1 MTETS
6 ARSNNQRT
14 AARYIKAALVFSGL
28 VLLGAWFMA
37 LSMLQWQWNETV
49 NAEMR
54 QNTNT
59 AVAFKEHTLR
69 ILDTVD
75 QAALLVQQMVAEKSL
90 TGDALVRIARE
101 TGMTPQI
108 LTQLSFV
115 DANGIFRGSNLDPD
129 GSLSKNVDLSEREHV
144 RVHLKPDT
152 TSARPMRNG
161 LFIGKPLVGKV
172 SGVRSIQLS
181 RKLVG
186 DDGSTLGVVVAS
198 LNQQHFIDVY
208 SDVDFDSKGGVV
220 LAGLDGLVRARVI
233 GGASAD
239 SILTLPDDIA
249 AATRKRS
256 TGALMSAGADG
267 VRRIIGYSR
276 VGNYDLSVQVG
287 TALEQSLASW
297 YDLRTT
303 VLLLTLL
310 LSVGVI
316 TLVTAFLVSI
326 RRLTRSN
333 EALKRSEAEAQRA
346 TQAKSEFLTSMSHEL
361 RTPLTSIRGF
371 AELMELRS
379 KEPVVREQSALIRQ
393 GAEHL
398 NVLLTD
404 ILDLAKI
411 EARVMTKISEP
422 VAVHALVGEVTSL
435 FRVSASAKGL
445 ALTVVEGPGI
455 PATLNTDRLKLKQ
468 ILHNL
473 LSNAIKFTPAGAV
486 TLSVERTADAKHL
499 CFHISDTGPGIA
511 PEIQELIFEKFRQ
524 GNAHVSYKYGGTG
537 LGLALSREL
546 ARLLG
551 GTVTLQSCVDDG
563 STFTLTLPL
572 A

>member
-6 ARSNNQRT
+6 APSNNQRT
-14 AARYIKAALVFSGL
+14 AARYIKAALVFSAL

-37 LSMLQWQWNETV
+37 LSILQWQWHETV

-54 QNTNT
+54 QNANT

-69 ILDTVD
+69 ILDTVN
-75 QAALLVQQMVAEKSL
+75 QATLLTQQKVAEKSL

-186 DDGSTLGVVVAS
+186 DDDSTLGVVVAS

-220 LAGLDGLVRARVI
+220 LAGLDGLVRVRVI

-239 SILTLPDDIA
+239 SILTLPEEIA

-267 VRRIIGYSR
+267 VRRIIGFSR

-287 TALEQSLASW
+287 AALEQSLASW
-297 YDLRTT
+297 YKLRTT

-326 RRLTRSN
+326 RRLTHSN

-346 TQAKSEFLTSMSHEL
+346 NQAKSEFLTSMSHEL

-411 EARVMTKISEP
+411 EARVMTKILEP
-422 VAVHALVGEVTSL
+422 VAVHALLDEVTSL

-486 TLSVERTADAKHL
+486 TLSVERTAEAKHL

-524 GNAHVSYKYGGTG
+524 GNAHVSYEHGGTG

-546 ARLLG
+546 AGLLG
-551 GTVTLQSCVDDG
+551 GTLTLQSHVGDG

>member
-1 MTETS
+1 
-6 ARSNNQRT
+6 
-14 AARYIKAALVFSGL
+14 
-28 VLLGAWFMA
+28 MA
-37 LSMLQWQWNETV
+37 LSMLQWQWQENMD
-49 NAEMR
+49 AELR
-54 QNTNT
+54 HNTNT

-75 QAALLVQQMVAEKSL
+75 QAALLIQQKAVEKSL
-90 TGDALVRIARE
+90 TGNALVRVATE
-101 TGMTPQI
+101 TGMAPEI
-108 LTQLSFV
+108 LTQLSFL

-144 RVHLKPDT
+144 RVHLRPDT
-152 TSARPMRNG
+152 TTARPMQNG
-161 LFIGKPLVGKV
+161 LFISQPLVGKV
-172 SGVRSIQLS
+172 SGVRTIQLS
-181 RKLVG
+181 RKLV
-186 DDGSTLGVVVAS
+186 DTDGSTLGVVVAS

-208 SDVDFDSKGGVV
+208 RDVDFGSQGGVV
-220 LAGLDGLVRARVI
+220 LSGLDGQIRARVI
-233 GGASAD
+233 GRASSD
-239 SILTLPDDIA
+239 SILTLPDDIT
-249 AATRKRS
+249 AATRNQR

-267 VRRIIGYSR
+267 VRRIIGFSR

-287 TALEQSLASW
+287 TAVEQSFASW
-297 YDLRTT
+297 YNLRTT

-326 RRLTRSN
+326 RRLTVSN
-333 EALKRSEAEAQRA
+333 EALKRSEAEAQCA
-346 TQAKSEFLTSMSHEL
+346 NQAKSEFLTSMSHEL

-398 NVLLTD
+398 NDLLTD

-411 EARVMTKISEP
+411 EARGMTKISEP
-422 VAVHALVGEVTSL
+422 VAVHPLLGEVTSL

-524 GNAHVSYKYGGTG
+524 GNAHVSYEYGGTG

-546 ARLLG
+546 AGLLG
-551 GTVTLQSCVDDG
+551 GTLTLQSRVEDG

>member
-1 MTETS
+1 MTDTS
-6 ARSNNQRT
+6 TPPKKQRT
-14 AARYIKAALVFSGL
+14 TARYTKAALIFSAL
-28 VLLGAWFMA
+28 VLLGSWGMA
-37 LSMLQWQWNETV
+37 LSILQWQWKETLDG
-49 NAEMR
+49 EKR

-75 QAALLVQQMVAEKSL
+75 QAALLIQQKVADKSL
-90 TGDALVRIARE
+90 TGNALVRVATE
-101 TGMTPQI
+101 TGMAPEI
-108 LTQLSFV
+108 LTQLSFL
-115 DANGIFRGSNLDPD
+115 DANGIFRSSNLDPD

-144 RVHLKPDT
+144 RVHLRPDT
-152 TSARPMRNG
+152 TTARPMQNG
-161 LFIGKPLVGKV
+161 LFISKPLLGKV
-172 SGVRSIQLS
+172 SGMRTIQLS

-186 DDGSTLGVVVAS
+186 TDGSTLGVVVAS

-208 SDVDFDSKGGVV
+208 RDVDFGSKGGVV
-220 LAGLDGLVRARVI
+220 LAGLDGQIRARVI
-233 GGASAD
+233 GGASSD
-239 SILTLPDDIA
+239 SILTLPDDIT
-249 AATRKRS
+249 AATRKQR
-256 TGALMSAGADG
+256 TGALMSTGADG
-267 VRRIIGYSR
+267 VRRIIGFSR
-276 VGNYDLSVQVG
+276 VGDYDLSVQTG
-287 TALEQSLASW
+287 TALEQSFASW

-310 LSVGVI
+310 LSLGI
-316 TLVTAFLVSI
+316 VTFVAAFLVSI

-346 TQAKSEFLTSMSHEL
+346 NQAKSEFLTAMSHEL

-379 KEPVVREQSALIRQ
+379 KEPMVREQSAMIRQ

-398 NVLLTD
+398 NVLLTE

-411 EARVMTKISEP
+411 ESGVMARTSEP
-422 VAVHALVGEVTSL
+422 VAVHALVDEVTHL

-445 ALTVVEGPGI
+445 ALTVVEGHGI

-473 LSNAIKFTPAGAV
+473 LSNAIKFTPAGSV
-486 TLSVERTADAKHL
+486 TLAVERAADAQHL

-511 PEIQELIFEKFRQ
+511 PDIQELIFEKFRQ
-524 GNAHVSYKYGGTG
+524 GNARVSYEHGGTG

-546 ARLLG
+546 AGLLG
-551 GTVTLQSCVDDG
+551 GTVTLQSREEEG